1 MRAAPDGWPLHLARL
16 EALPPAHLINYRIA
30 RYAGGTGAVS
40 LAAFAPA
47 DQAGLRALYQM
58 LTALWGLLTAAPL
71 IDWPVLPAVRAA
83 LGRSGWYEVLAAL
96 PQVGTTTHAQPHP
109 DPLDAVLAAVRAGN
123 FAVLRGTLPLLGLGP
138 VPPDALLP
146 LLGLVRDHLHTL
158 RNLVPDLDP
167 AGAAADQVPQPQA
180 LDHLVAKWRHP
191 PYGVGHT
198 ACDVRVGVHLTGA
211 VAAHPRERAAVD
223 GVLTTLIMQ
232 AMRWAADGIVYVVL
246 VPHGAGQDVRA
257 VVYHRHAARADL
269 PQDRGR
275 GWTRCAAYVADCYG
289 LPTVQQCLAAQYLA
303 ADVIDG
309 YGVAWFHWPLV
320 PPTHAR

>member
-1 MRAAPDGWPLHLARL
+1 
-16 EALPPAHLINYRIA
+16 
-30 RYAGGTGAVS
+30 
-40 LAAFAPA
+40 
-47 DQAGLRALYQM
+47 
-58 LTALWGLLTAAPL
+58 
-71 IDWPVLPAVRAA
+71 
-83 LGRSGWYEVLAAL
+83 
-96 PQVGTTTHAQPHP
+96 
-109 DPLDAVLAAVRAGN
+109 
-123 FAVLRGTLPLLGLGP
+123 
-138 VPPDALLP
+138 
-146 LLGLVRDHLHTL
+146 VRDHLHTL
-158 RNLVPDLDP
+158 RSLVPDLDP
-167 AGAAADQVPQPQA
+167 AGAAADQAPQPQA

-211 VAAHPRERAAVD
+211 VAAHGRERAAVD

-309 YGVAWFHWPLV
+309 YGWLGFTGRWYLQRTHGKVAGAPWP
-320 PPTHAR
+320 HARDASQGEPCDDRACSYLRRGRCD